1 MKKLNWIFGW
11 LNVAFAIID
20 IIRVVTATDYDYL
33 WLLLINVAAAAI
45 CLMPEDHD

>member
-1 MKKLNWIFGW
+1 MKKLTWILGW

-20 IIRVVTATDYDYL
+20 IIRVVTTTDIDFL
-33 WLLLINVAAAAI
+33 WLLLVNVLAAAI

>member
-1 MKKLNWIFGW
+1 MKKLTWILGW

-20 IIRVVTATDYDYL
+20 IIRVVTTTDIDFL
-33 WLLLINVAAAAI
+33 WLLLVNVFAAAI